1 MPIFYRY
8 LLREILKY
16 FIIVLILVLVL
27 FVAVD
32 YLGTMDEFIESGI
45 ALLRALFF
53 VFLKIPF
60 MIVMFIPVGVLLS
73 VLITLGLMGKNNEMV
88 ALKSCGVSVYYLL
101 KPVLGFGIAAALL
114 VLLLSEGTAPVTMA
128 KANRIQSR
136 EIRRSVLV
144 TAKEKNIWLKSNRRI
159 IHIKYY
165 DPAELAIHGLTVN
178 EFDTEFRLIRRLDA
192 AEGMFRG
199 DHWELGG
206 VLELNLDRETGQYRV
221 VHADR
226 LSETLS
232 IQPND
237 LKKVIKKAE
246 EMSFREL
253 LTYIRRIE
261 AEGYDAS
268 AYRVDLHAK
277 IAFPFV
283 CIVMSLLGLAI
294 GASGRLGKGLAG
306 GIASGIGVAFL
317 FWIFYSFCLSLG
329 HGEVLPPWVAAWAAN
344 VIFLCAGWLLLQGVE

>member
-8 LLREILKY
+8 MVREMLK
-16 FIIVLILVLVL
+16 FFTIVLILVLVL

-73 VLITLGLMGKNNEMV
+73 VLITLGLMGKNNELV
-88 ALKSCGVSVYYLL
+88 ALKSSGVSVYYLF
-101 KPVLGFGIAAALL
+101 KPVLGFGICATAL
-114 VLLLSEGTAPVTMA
+114 VLLLSEGIAPVTMA
-128 KANRIQSR
+128 KANHIQSR

-144 TAKEKNIWLKSNRRI
+144 TAKEKNIWLKSHRQI
-159 IHIKYY
+159 IHIKFYN
-165 DPAELAIHGLTVN
+165 PAELMIHGLSLNV
-178 EFDTEFRLIRRLDA
+178 FDDDFRLVRRLDA
-192 AEGMFRG
+192 GEGVFRG
-199 DHWELGG
+199 DQWDLKN
-206 VLELNLDRETGQYRV
+206 VLELDLDRETGRYRV
-221 VHADR
+221 SYSER
-226 LSETLS
+226 LSQVLS
-232 IQPND
+232 IQPED
-237 LKKVIKKAE
+237 LKKVVKKSE

-253 LTYIRRIE
+253 LGFIRRIE
-261 AEGYDAS
+261 SEGYDAS

-283 CIVMSLLGLAI
+283 CIVMSLLGIAI

-306 GIASGIGVAFL
+306 GIASGIGVAFI

-329 HGEVLPPWVAAWAAN
+329 YGEVLPPWVAAWTAN
-344 VIFLCAGWLLLQGVE
+344 IIFLCAGWLLLQAAE